1 MQEDLSA
8 IQKLINTAIEFLV
21 NYSFQII
28 GAILILIAGFVVAG
42 WMHRATLSA
51 FEKKKLDLALS
62 KFLAGIIKLAV
73 IAFAVI
79 IALGKF
85 GITITPLVAALSA
98 AVFGASFAIQGT
110 LSNYAAGLAI
120 IFSRPFAIGDTI
132 TVKDVTGTVQDIKL
146 PCTILVNVDGARITI
161 PNKHMVGEIIYNSF
175 TNKISN
181 SIVGI
186 SYASD
191 PEKAISII
199 QDVLKQN
206 PNVVQNPAPQIG
218 IKEFGD
224 SSVNI
229 GYRYWA
235 RADQYPVTVAGIN
248 LAIYRAFKRDGVEI
262 PFPQRDVHIIS
273 QTAVA
278 N

>member
-1 MQEDLSA
+1 MSEEISA
-8 IQKLINTAIEFLV
+8 VQKLIDTSIEFVV
-21 NYSFQII
+21 NYSFELV
-28 GAILILIAGFVVAG
+28 GAILVLIAGFVVANWTAKFSLG
-42 WMHRATLSA
+42 L
-51 FEKKKLDLALS
+51 FEKKKVDLALAR
-62 KFLAGIIKLAV
+62 FLSGIFKLIV

-79 IALGKF
+79 VALGKI

-98 AVFGASFAIQGT
+98 ALFGASFAIQGT

-120 IFSRPFAIGDTI
+120 IFARPFAIGDTI

-146 PCTILVNVDGARITI
+146 PCTILVNADGARITI
-161 PNKHMVGEIIYNSF
+161 PNKHMVGEIVYNSF

-191 PEKAISII
+191 PEKAIAII
-199 QDVLKQN
+199 QEVLKQN
-206 PNVVQNPAPQIG
+206 PNVVQAPAPQVG

-235 RADQYPVTVAGIN
+235 RADQYPSTVAAVN
-248 LAIYRAFKRDGVEI
+248 LAVYRTFKRDGVEI
-262 PFPQRDVHIIS
+262 PFPQRDVHIVS

-278 N
+278 